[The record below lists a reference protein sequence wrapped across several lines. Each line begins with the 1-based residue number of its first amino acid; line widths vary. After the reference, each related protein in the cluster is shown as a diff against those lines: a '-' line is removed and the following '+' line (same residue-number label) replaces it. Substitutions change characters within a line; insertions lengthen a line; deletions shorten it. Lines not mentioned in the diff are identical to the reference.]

1 MDNMEDLKEDIK
13 YIENINET
21 KKNELKNANKCC

>member
-21 KKNELKNANKCC
+21 KKNQLKFLYKCC